1 MNIDHQI
8 VFACDNAEKELYK
21 STNKTNFV
29 KESYFAN
36 YDINENQ
43 WYKDIRFIDGKEYR
57 GKVGVLVGGTPC
69 RSFSTVDF

>member
-1 MNIDHQI
+1 MNNRDRSAYI
-8 VFACDNAEKELYK
+8 KELYK
-21 STNKTNFV
+21 STNNTNFV

-36 YDINENQ
+36 YDINEDQ
-43 WYKDIRFIDGKEYR
+43 WYKDIRFIDRKEYR